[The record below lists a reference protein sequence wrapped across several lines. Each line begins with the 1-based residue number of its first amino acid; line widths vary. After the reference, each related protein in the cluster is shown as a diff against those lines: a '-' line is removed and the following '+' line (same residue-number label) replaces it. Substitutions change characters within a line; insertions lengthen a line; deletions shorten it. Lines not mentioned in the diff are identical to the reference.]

1 MEKAS
6 LSTEQQSVSKPS
18 PLDLILKSRTLI
30 FVMLFGVTGF
40 LGLPVLWLSPSFSNF
55 EKCFWSV
62 VNILYTL
69 LLIAITIAICW
80 WSWSR
85 ISANA
90 YFPMLPIP

>member
-6 LSTEQQSVSKPS
+6 LSTEQQSGSKPS

-40 LGLPVLWLSPSFSNF
+40 LGLPVLWLSPSFSRL

-80 WSWSR
+80 WSWNR
-85 ISANA
+85 IRGNV
-90 YFPMLPIP
+90 